1 MITLPPEAQ
10 RFVCSSAVQMMF
22 LDSLE
27 VLDDLMEYTTYDLEK
42 RLELDSFNAAKFRW
56 LLDFTAEKVD
66 YTKFYVVQFGLA
78 QAACTELTLQNF
90 LPKVEWEYW
99 NSLQVSGWVGWTPMD
114 MRGFI
119 KGLTAIARRYSDVRK
134 SNPSVGGGVIL

>member
-10 RFVCSSAVQMMF
+10 RFVCSSAVQTMF

-42 RLELDSFNAAKFRW
+42 RLELEAFDAAKFRW
-56 LLDFTAEKVD
+56 LLYFTAEKME

-78 QAACTELTLQNF
+78 QAGCAELTLQNY

-99 NSLQVSGWVGWTPMD
+99 NSLQVSSWVGWNPID

-119 KGLTAIARRYSDVRK
+119 KGLTTITKRYSTVRRT
-134 SNPSVGGGVIL
+134 NPSLGGGVVL